1 VAEHI
6 ALFCFFENL
15 VILMIACS
23 QSFIFVM
30 EKVTS
35 LALNLEAGAFVVV
48 MLNNSRVTA
57 NTPIP
62 MKIPRWLYSL
72 RWPVVV
78 YFLFAVVYD
87 GVSLVFQLAG
97 SDLL

>member
-1 VAEHI
+1 
-6 ALFCFFENL
+6 
-15 VILMIACS
+15 
-23 QSFIFVM
+23 M

-48 MLNNSRVTA
+48 MLQNSRTTA

-62 MKIPRWLYSL
+62 MKVPHWIYNL
-72 RWPVVV
+72 RYPVVV

-87 GVSLVFQLAG
+87 GVSLVLEMIGIDFL
-97 SDLL
+97 